1 MKVARLFIVKL
12 IIKAVDKYKQLY
24 YNLAINVDFC
34 CNSLTIFRKSVLKHF
49 NVLLSKALQEI
60 YY

>member
-24 YNLAINVDFC
+24 YNLDINV
-34 CNSLTIFRKSVLKHF
+34 
-49 NVLLSKALQEI
+49 
-60 YY
+60 